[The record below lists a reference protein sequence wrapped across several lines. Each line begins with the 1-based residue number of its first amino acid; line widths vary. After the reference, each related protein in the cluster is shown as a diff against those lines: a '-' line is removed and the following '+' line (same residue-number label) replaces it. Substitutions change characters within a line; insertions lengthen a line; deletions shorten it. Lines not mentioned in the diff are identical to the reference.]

1 MPDEPVL
8 MPVSQCLPDWL
19 DDYELRV
26 DSYLNGTAR
35 GAVTGLQYLDNE
47 ILTGCLMPGLHYLT
61 GGSGSGKS
69 ALLLQIAV
77 HCGVPVVYL
86 QCEMS
91 RNELINR
98 LICNING
105 ASLSKLKSGQYKPEE
120 IKAFTG
126 VLQTRCQHMS
136 ILDGT
141 KSYVGINQLSEACK
155 TARGEHRNCMLIID
169 SFHSW
174 SQSVSLK
181 MDAPFSSQNEYTNLR
196 DHVTACKRLSGE
208 LNAPILLA
216 TERNR
221 SSAGGLS
228 TAKGYGVEYSAETMI
243 NLVTDEY
250 NPDTLSKTVAIYV
263 EKNRHGRTLEQG
275 EGKPADSKYK
285 LRYDL
290 LKQQFTESK
299 K

>member
-1 MPDEPVL
+1 MPDVPVL
-8 MPVSQCLPDWL
+8 MPVSQCLPDWE
-19 DDYELRV
+19 DDYKLRV
-26 DSYLNGTAR
+26 DSYDKGIAR
-35 GAVTGLQYLDNE
+35 GAVTGLRKLDD
-47 ILTGCLMPGLHYLT
+47 ILTGCLMPGLHYIT
-61 GGSGSGKS
+61 GGSGTGKS
-69 ALLLQIAV
+69 AFLLQIAV

-105 ASLSKLKSGQYKPEE
+105 ASISKLKSGQYKSDE

-126 VLQTRCQHMS
+126 VIETRCQHMS

-141 KSYVGINQLSEACK
+141 KSYVDINQLSEACK
-155 TARGEHRNCMLIID
+155 TARGEKRNCLLIID

-174 SQSVSLK
+174 SQSVSMR
-181 MDAPFSSQNEYTNLR
+181 MDAQFSSQNEYTNLR

-221 SSAGGLS
+221 HSAGGLS

-243 NLVTDEY
+243 NLVSADEY
-250 NPDTLSKTVAIYV
+250 NPDSYSKKVAVYV
-263 EKNRHGRTLEQG
+263 EKNRHGRTQEQG
-275 EGKPADSKYK
+275 EGKPADAKYK
-285 LRYDL
+285 LTYDL

-299 K
+299 

>member
-1 MPDEPVL
+1 MPDVPIL
-8 MPVSQCLPDWL
+8 MPVSQCLPDWE
-19 DDYELRV
+19 DDYKLRV

-35 GAVTGLQYLDNE
+35 GAVTGLQYLDNV
-47 ILTGCLMPGLHYLT
+47 LTGCLMPGLHYIT
-61 GGSGSGKS
+61 GGSGTGKS
-69 ALLLQIAV
+69 AFLLQIAV
-77 HCGVPVVYL
+77 RCGVPVVYL

-98 LICNING
+98 LICNLNG
-105 ASLSKLKSGQYKPEE
+105 ASISKLKSGQYKPEE
-120 IKAFTG
+120 ISAFMD
-126 VLQTRCQHMS
+126 VVQTRCHQMY

-141 KSYVGINQLSEACK
+141 KSYVDINQLSEACK
-155 TARGEHRNCMLIID
+155 TARGEDRNCMLIID

-174 SQSVSLK
+174 SQSVSLR

-221 SSAGGLS
+221 HSAGGLS
-228 TAKGYGVEYSAETMI
+228 TSKGYGVEYSAETMI
-243 NLVTDEY
+243 NLVSADEY
-250 NPDTLSKTVAIYV
+250 DPNAYSKKMAVYV
-263 EKNRHGRTLEQG
+263 EKNRHGQTLPQG
-275 EGKPADSKYK
+275 EGKPADAKYK
-285 LRYDL
+285 LNYDL

-299 K
+299 

>member
-1 MPDEPVL
+1 MPDEHVL
-8 MPVSQCLPDWL
+8 MPVSQCLPDWE
-19 DDYELRV
+19 DDYKLRV
-26 DSYLNGTAR
+26 ISYLDGTAR
-35 GAVTGLQYLDNE
+35 GAVTGLRYLDSV
-47 ILTGCLMPGLHYLT
+47 LTGCLMPGLHYLT
-61 GGSGSGKS
+61 GGSGTGKS

-98 LICNING
+98 LICNLNG

-120 IKAFTG
+120 IKAFMG
-126 VLQTRCQHMS
+126 VLKTRCQHMS

-174 SQSVSLK
+174 SQSVSLR
-181 MDAPFSSQNEYTNLR
+181 MDASFSSQNEYTNLR

-221 SSAGGLS
+221 HSAGGLS
-228 TAKGYGVEYSAETMI
+228 TSKGYGVEYSAETMI
-243 NLVTDEY
+243 NLVSADEY
-250 NPDTLSKTVAIYV
+250 DPDAYSKKMAIYV
-263 EKNRHGRTLEQG
+263 EKNRHGQTLPQG
-275 EGKPADSKYK
+275 EGKPADAKYK
-285 LRYDL
+285 LHYDL
-290 LKQQFTESK
+290 LKQQFTECR
-299 K
+299 